1 MSEKSHCLSHQS
13 NFNSNS
19 EHLENSKAKQA
30 QTTVQT
36 CLEVNVKDCRVRMRF
51 RSDAVPD
58 LEYDIALMLL
68 DIFRNRPDKE

>member
-1 MSEKSHCLSHQS
+1 MSEKSHCLSYQS
-13 NFNSNS
+13 NPISNS
-19 EHLENSKAKQA
+19 EHLENSKANIA

-36 CLEVNVKDCRVRMRF
+36 CPEVNVKDCRVRMRF

-58 LEYDIALMLL
+58 LEHDIALMLL